1 MAGFYLILEK
11 IVEKSIR
18 SKTMYPGTDL
28 IEINRVSKA
37 LSRTPKLKMRLFT
50 TMEITQCEQK
60 GNPLESFAGRF
71 AAKEAVLK
79 ALGTGLRGLNWV
91 DIEIINNDLGRP
103 EVRLH
108 GAALVLAKELSIYEI
123 RISISHSRELAV
135 AFALALTREGKM

>member
-1 MAGFYLILEK
+1 
-11 IVEKSIR
+11 
-18 SKTMYPGTDL
+18 MYPGTDL

-50 TMEITQCEQK
+50 TMEILQCEQK

-91 DIEIINNDLGRP
+91 DIEVVNNDLGRP
-103 EVRLH
+103 EVRLY
-108 GAALVLAKELSIYEI
+108 GAALELARQLGIYEI
-123 RISISHSRELAV
+123 KISISHSRDLAV
-135 AFALALTREGKM
+135 AFALALTREGRM

>member
-1 MAGFYLILEK
+1 
-11 IVEKSIR
+11 
-18 SKTMYPGTDL
+18 MYPGTDL

-50 TMEITQCEQK
+50 TMEIVQCEQK

-91 DIEIINNDLGRP
+91 DIEVVNNDLGRP
-103 EVRLH
+103 EVRLY
-108 GAALVLAKELSIYEI
+108 GAALELARQLGIYEI
-123 RISISHSRELAV
+123 KISISHSRDLAV
-135 AFALALTREGKM
+135 AFALALTREGRM